1 MIQFSTETG
10 SIYLWDTT
18 HSRLKRTDKGPRSNP
33 LQSDGEWE
41 RVLGDVFLSLDQ
53 SAVFALDRPTQ
64 QFRVT
69 TAVTEIKEI
78 L

>member
-10 SIYLWDTT
+10 STYLWDDV
-18 HSRLKRTDKGPRSNP
+18 HSKLKRTEKGLRSNP
-33 LQSDGEWE
+33 LQSDNEWE
-41 RVLGDVFLSLDQ
+41 GVLGTVYLRLGE

-69 TAVTEIKEI
+69 TAVTDIKEI